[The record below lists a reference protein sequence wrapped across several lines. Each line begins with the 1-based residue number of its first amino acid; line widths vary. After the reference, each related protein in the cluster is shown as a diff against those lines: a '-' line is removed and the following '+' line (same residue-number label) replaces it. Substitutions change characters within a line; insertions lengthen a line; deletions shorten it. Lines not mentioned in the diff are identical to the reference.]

1 MMQEFMN
8 AKQQRIHLKPF
19 LFVSKLLVS
28 LYFCLN
34 SNICTFHIKGKY
46 QLLFTI
52 HGFQFMIIDNNSN
65 STLCKPLKIEKC
77 TLIFHTF
84 KDTVTCQNFL
94 KGYIIFVSHTNKL
107 HLKSGKFFHYRFNL
121 YAKRNS
127 TLPCH

>member
-46 QLLFTI
+46 QLLIPYKITNFII
-52 HGFQFMIIDNNSN
+52 HIHFHILGFQFMIIDINSN
-65 STLCKPLKIEKC
+65 STVNKPLKIEKC

-107 HLKSGKFFHYRFNL
+107 HL
-121 YAKRNS
+121 
-127 TLPCH
+127 